1 MQENKIKVIST
12 KTNYYKG
19 ISWFILSLVVSV
31 LNDTISKYLGNRLH
45 SLEVSFFRFLF
56 STITL
61 IPFIIYYG
69 RKSLTTSRP
78 LLHIARGVL
87 LFAGITLWIFGLNI
101 VPISVVTLLSFT
113 IPLFVLILALFFLK
127 ENVGWQRWLAT
138 IIGFL
143 GIILVLNPGDVSFN
157 PASLLLLLSTSLFAI
172 LDILNKKFVIKET
185 TLSMLFFSALVTTV
199 FAFIPAL
206 YVWKVPTLKE
216 IVLLFIL
223 GGGANLIL
231 LFILKAFACIDASA
245 VAPFRYI
252 ELILSSIVGYF
263 IFNEIP
269 SSNIYIGALLI
280 VPSTFF
286 IIYYETRKKA

>member
-1 MQENKIKVIST
+1 MQDNKIEVT
-12 KTNYYKG
+12 AARVNYYKG

-143 GIILVLNPGDVSFN
+143 GIILVLNPGHVNFK
-157 PASLLLLLSTSLFAI
+157 PASLLLLLSTVSFAI
-172 LDILNKKFVIKET
+172 LDILNKKFVIKES
-185 TLSMLFFSALVTTV
+185 TLSMLFFSALATTV
-199 FAFIPAL
+199 LAFFPTL
-206 YVWKVPTLKE
+206 YVWKMPTVKE
-216 IVLLFIL
+216 ILLLFIL

-245 VAPFRYI
+245 VAPFRYF
-252 ELILSSIVGYF
+252 ELILSSMVGYF
-263 IFNEIP
+263 IFSEIP

-286 IIYYETRKKA
+286 IIFYETRKKA